1 MWRQFGMARRFTLI
15 SDRTNEFTENTNND
29 FRVRIP
35 DGLRLEGKGW
45 HVALLSLTLPNR
57 EGPVGSFVFGTG
69 DSVARIYY
77 NVVHF
82 TGTLNQPRD
91 DYSLLPN
98 SHSVTGP
105 EVSSANSGVAFWNKT
120 MQLFNEDMVSN
131 TLRLRKTTADSQDPT
146 PMVYLKQSMCPSFY
160 WDGEDLIIR
169 RRKDCTDRNAV
180 KPAIYSSFDIAYEVA
195 LQWGFVKVD
204 AKGKVLPG
212 PNLQMNIFQDEITS
226 SNPLRTTS
234 MALAGVSTLN
244 GKALHAVRNLD
255 MPQLPRVKESGTNE
269 TNTVW
274 YYQVTEDKLL
284 EKWVRLTGYV
294 EWRLTNLN
302 ATYDTIHKH
311 KGKTVMV
318 YTDLQ
323 QSTIVGAT
331 KAQLLRQL
339 VVKEGGQ
346 EGHTY
351 SEPLHLE
358 WVPVSTRQTDSIHVQ
373 LADVNGALLKLP
385 SGKTLVTIALKQI
398 V

>member
-1 MWRQFGMARRFTLI
+1 MERRLTLI
-15 SDRTNEFTENTNND
+15 SDPTNEFTENTNND
-29 FRVRIP
+29 FKVRIP
-35 DGLRLEGKGW
+35 DGLRLEDNGW
-45 HVALLSLTLPNR
+45 HVALRSLTLRNR
-57 EGPVGSFVFGTG
+57 DEQAGSFVFGTLN
-69 DSVARIYY
+69 SVARIYY
-77 NVVHF
+77 NVLHL
-82 TGTLNQPRD
+82 TGPKDKPRD
-91 DYSLLPN
+91 DYVLLPN

-131 TLRLRKTTADSQDPT
+131 TLRLRKTTIDSEDPT
-146 PMVYLKQSMCPSFY
+146 PMIYLKQSMCPSFY
-160 WDGEDLIIR
+160 WDGDDLIIR
-169 RRKDCTDRNAV
+169 RRPGCTDGNAT
-180 KPAIYSSFDIAYEVA
+180 KPEIYSSFDIAYEVA

-212 PNLQMNIFQDEITS
+212 PNLQMNIFKDEITS

-234 MALAGVSTLN
+234 LALTGISTLN
-244 GKALHAVRNLD
+244 GTALHAVRNLD
-255 MPQLPRVKESGTNE
+255 IPQLPRVKAAGANE
-269 TNTVW
+269 TDLVW
-274 YYQVTEDKLL
+274 YYTITEDKYL
-284 EKWVRLTGYV
+284 EKWVRLSGYI
-294 EWRLTNLN
+294 EWRMTNLN

-339 VVKEGGQ
+339 VVSAGGQ

-351 SEPLHLE
+351 SEPKHLE
-358 WVPVSTRQTDSIHVQ
+358 WVPVSTRQTDIMHVQ

-385 SGKTLVTIALKQI
+385 SGKSLVTVALKQM

>member
-1 MWRQFGMARRFTLI
+1 MAERLTLI
-15 SDRTNEFTENTNND
+15 SDPTNEFPENTNND
-29 FRVRIP
+29 FKVRLP

-45 HVALLSLTLPNR
+45 QVALLSLTLPNR
-57 EGPVGSFVFGTG
+57 DDQTGSFVFGTLNY
-69 DSVARIYY
+69 VARVYY
-77 NVVHF
+77 NVLHL
-82 TGTLNQPRD
+82 TGPKDKPLD
-91 DYSLLPN
+91 DYVLLKN
-98 SHSVTGP
+98 SRNVIGP
-105 EVSSANSGVAFWNKT
+105 EVASATTGVAFWNKT

-131 TLRLRKTTADSQDPT
+131 TNRLRKETIDQNRPT
-146 PMVYLKQSMCPSFY
+146 PTIYLKQSMVPSFY

-169 RRKDCTDRNAV
+169 RRTGCTDGNATTP
-180 KPAIYSSFDIAYEVA
+180 KIYSSFDIAYEVA

-204 AKGKVLPG
+204 SNGKVVPG
-212 PNLQMNIFQDEITS
+212 PNLQMNIFKDEITS
-226 SNPLRTTS
+226 WNPIRKTTL
-234 MALAGVSTLN
+234 ALTGVSTLN

-255 MPQLPRVKESGTNE
+255 IPQLPRVKATGSNE
-269 TNTVW
+269 TDTVW
-274 YYQVTEDKLL
+274 YYQLTEDKFL
-284 EKWVRLTGYV
+284 EKWVRLSGYV

-339 VVKEGGQ
+339 VVREGGQ

-351 SEPLHLE
+351 SEPKHLE
-358 WVPVSTRQTDSIHVQ
+358 WVPVSTRQTDIIHVQ
-373 LADVNGALLKLP
+373 LADVNGALMKLP
-385 SGKTLVTIALKQI
+385 TGKSLVTIALKQI